1 MSITD
6 IFIKTYHKDFIWLE
20 YCLKSIKKYARGFR
34 DIVIVSDNTGHIIP
48 SNITNNILPVKVY
61 YVNLPSKAP
70 TYVEHG
76 LGYLW
81 QQFVKLSWY
90 KYSDAEQVLVLDSD
104 EMLTKSIS
112 PESFKTNEKFNW
124 FYRDW
129 EKAGSGICW
138 RESTEFLLNKQS
150 KYDAMALTGFV
161 LQKETSIALKN
172 HLCSLHN
179 CDELWDIIIKYNLKT
194 CSEFNLFGNFVHLY
208 GRTEYNLVIN
218 EDTTKYINSTIN
230 KEWSWG
236 GISNEII
243 NKSND
248 ILNREN
254 KFALVSYKDTG
265 KILLNCLFNE
275 LGLEVCDCSTN
286 NCSIKIHSYNEE
298 IMKNIE
304 RLNNFDGIILLYRS
318 DIIQQ
323 LGLVESNSLEEL
335 KENKLK
341 YLEYKNSIKT
351 SILPSNFI
359 IINYDILF
367 DNLKP
372 ELELLSSFLNHKMN
386 DDQINNFN
394 KSFDE
399 LKLSTNDFLHIY
411 NYLYN
416 T

>member
-6 IFIKTYHKDFIWLE
+6 IFIKTYHKDFVWLE

-48 SNITNNILPVKVY
+48 SSITDVLPVKIY

-81 QQFVKLSWY
+81 QQFVKLTWY
-90 KYSDAEQVLVLDSD
+90 KYSDAHQVLVLDSD

-112 PESFKTNEKFNW
+112 PESFKTNEKFDW

-172 HLCSLHN
+172 HLCSLHK
-179 CDELWDIIIKYNLKT
+179 CDELWDITIKYNLKT
-194 CSEFNLFGNFVHLY
+194 CSEFNLFGNFIHLY

-265 KILLNCLFNE
+265 KVLLNNLFIN

-304 RLNNFDGIILLYRS
+304 RLNNFDGIILIYRS
-318 DIIQQ
+318 DIIEQ
-323 LGLVESNSLEEL
+323 LGLIDCDTVEEL
-335 KENKLK
+335 KQHKIK
-341 YLEYKNSIKT
+341 YLEYRNSIKT
-351 SILPSNFI
+351 SSLPSKFI
-359 IINYDILF
+359 VVNYDILF

-399 LKLSTNDFLHIY
+399 LKLSTNEFLHIY
-411 NYLYN
+411 NSLSN
-416 T
+416 V

>member
-6 IFIKTYHKDFIWLE
+6 IFIKTYHRDFVWLE

-48 SNITNNILPVKVY
+48 SNITDVLPVKIY

-90 KYSDAEQVLVLDSD
+90 KYSDAHQVLVLDSD
-104 EMLTKSIS
+104 EMLTKSLS
-112 PESFKTNEKFNW
+112 PDSFKTNGKFNW

-129 EKAGSGICW
+129 EKAGNGICW
-138 RESTEFLLNKQS
+138 RQSTEFLLNKETI
-150 KYDAMALTGFV
+150 YDAMVLTGFV
-161 LQKETSIALKN
+161 LQKETTIALKN

-194 CSEFNLFGNFVHLY
+194 CSEFNLFGNFIHLY

-218 EDTTKYINSTIN
+218 GDITKYMDNKIN

-236 GISNEII
+236 GISNDII

-254 KFALVSYKDTG
+254 RFALVSYKHTG
-265 KILLNCLFNE
+265 KTLLNDLFIE
-275 LGLEVCDCSTN
+275 FELEVCDCSNN
-286 NCSIKIHSYNEE
+286 NCSINIHSYDEE
-298 IMKNIE
+298 IMKNME
-304 RLNNFDGIILLYRS
+304 RLQLFDGVILLYRS
-318 DIIQQ
+318 DIIEQ
-323 LGLVESNSLEEL
+323 LGLVEYHSMEEL
-335 KENKLK
+335 KQNKVK

-351 SILPSNFI
+351 YILPSKFI
-359 IINYDILF
+359 VVNYDILG

-372 ELELLSSFLNHKMN
+372 ELEMLISFLNYKISSEHV
-386 DDQINNFN
+386 NNFN
-394 KSFDE
+394 KSFNK
-399 LKLSTNDFLHIY
+399 LKLPTNDFLNIY
-411 NYLYN
+411 NSVYSV
-416 T
+416 